1 MFYQKTLL
9 KQGRKPSHM
18 SLRMSFR
25 KLTALPTKQR
35 GVALVT
41 ALLISALVT
50 VVAVAM
56 ASRQQLDIRRTGNM
70 LEADQAYMYALAAE
84 TWAIQMLK
92 QDRKKNQIDSLDED
106 WAVKLP
112 PIPIEGGVISG
123 SVEDMQGRF
132 NLNNLVDAQ
141 NKLDTVQVSAF
152 QLLLAQVSLVDEK
165 VQLSPFVANRVA
177 DWIDPNLNS
186 LADGAEDLVYLGV
199 DPVPYRTANQP
210 MASPSEL
217 AAVAGISLHDMTA
230 LLPFISALPRGGT
243 ATSATP
249 LNVNTAPEMVLMSLH
264 VDITPQIAT
273 ALHESRVSSP
283 FENVTDFVN
292 VLRDDYGITVAP
304 ATISVSSN
312 YFLVSSDA
320 SIGRTQLRM
329 YSLLARDSSKINV
342 LSRGFGTY

>member
-1 MFYQKTLL
+1 MMWFNPKSKQK
-9 KQGRKPSHM
+9 
-18 SLRMSFR
+18 
-25 KLTALPTKQR
+25 
-35 GVALVT
+35 GVALIT

-112 PIPIEGGVISG
+112 PIPVEGGVISG
-123 SVEDMQGRF
+123 SIEDMQGRF

-141 NKLDTVQVSAF
+141 NKLDPEQVRILQSI
-152 QLLLAQVSLVDEK
+152 LSHVSQVNEK

-177 DWIDPNLNS
+177 DWIDPNLNA
-186 LADGAEDLVYLGV
+186 LADGAEDLLYLGG

-217 AAVAGISLHDMTA
+217 AAVAGVSLQDMAA
-230 LLPFISALPRGGT
+230 LLPFVSALPREDG
-243 ATSATP
+243 AASATP

-264 VDITPQIAT
+264 RDITPRIA
-273 ALHESRVSSP
+273 AELNESRLDSP
-283 FENVTDFVN
+283 FENVTEFVN
-292 VLRDDYGITVAP
+292 QLRNDYEITLAP
-304 ATISVSSN
+304 ALVTVSSH

-320 SIGRTQLRM
+320 SIGRTRIRM
-329 YSLLARDSSKINV
+329 YSLLVRNNNGINV
-342 LSRGFGTY
+342 LSRGIGTY